1 MEYAIQLSAKTY
13 EQLQHRARAEAKTP
27 DQIAEALLQSQLTSQ
42 HPHITIV
49 ERYGGPQPV
58 IKGTRITVSDIVEL
72 IRLGETAETLV
83 QTILPQLTLAQVYD
97 ALSYY
102 YDHQAEIDAI
112 RQKNTAEYSRTLL
125 REKLDD
131 AAYRRLTG
139 QQT

>member
-27 DQIAEALLQSQLTSQ
+27 DQIAEVLLQSQLTSQ
-42 HPHITIV
+42 HPHIAIV

-112 RQKNTAEYSRTLL
+112 RQNNTTDYSRALL